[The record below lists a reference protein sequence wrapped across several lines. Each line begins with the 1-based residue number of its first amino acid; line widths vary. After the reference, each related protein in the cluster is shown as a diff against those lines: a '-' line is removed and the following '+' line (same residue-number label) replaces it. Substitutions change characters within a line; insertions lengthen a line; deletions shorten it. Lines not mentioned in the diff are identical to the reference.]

1 MDRNGIA
8 DRHDTARGLH
18 LGVREPILVVSIGGE
33 AVMQLMTK
41 GRYRVRLAE
50 TPADIRAAQRLR
62 HLAFHPA
69 GTHGSPPHS
78 DTEAL
83 DQDRFDALCQHVLIE
98 DQTDAQLV
106 CCFRGLELNSGAEIA
121 ESYSAQFY
129 DLDRLMQFCGRMI
142 EIGRFCIHPDRPDPD
157 ILRLAWASLA
167 RHVESRSIKM
177 MFGCSSFRGTDQA
190 QYLDT
195 FALLRS
201 NHLAPP
207 EWRPRI
213 KAQQVFRF
221 GAKLRRLPDR
231 RKALQAMPPLLR
243 TYLMMGGWVSDHAVI
258 DAEMDTLHVFTGV
271 EISAIPAARR
281 NLLLAV

>member
-1 MDRNGIA
+1 
-8 DRHDTARGLH
+8 
-18 LGVREPILVVSIGGE
+18 
-33 AVMQLMTK
+33 MQLITK

-62 HLAFHPA
+62 HLAFHPDE
-69 GTHGSPPHS
+69 THSEAHPHS
-78 DTEAL
+78 EAL
-83 DQDRFDALCQHVLIE
+83 DHDRFDALCQHVLIE
-98 DQTDAQLV
+98 DRTDAQLV
-106 CCFRGLELNSGAEIA
+106 CCFRGLELESGAEIGS
-121 ESYSAQFY
+121 SYSAQFY
-129 DLDRLMQFCGRMI
+129 DLDALTAFCGRMM
-142 EIGRFCIHPDRPDPD
+142 EIGRFCIHPDRSDDPD

-177 MFGCSSFRGTDQA
+177 MFGCSSFQGTDQA

-195 FALLRS
+195 FALLKS
-201 NHLAPP
+201 KHLAPP

-221 GAKLRRLPDR
+221 GARLRRMPDR